1 MSKDVKPRV
10 RIGRHGLS
18 GKKKAALWIV
28 ALMLFGGAGYAAY
41 HYGVRTV
48 VEVPTQRVRR
58 GPFIQAVRTRG
69 EVRSTRSIVLQA
81 PQVPSL
87 RIVTLVSSGKSVS
100 KGDVIVEFDAAT
112 QEQTLLER
120 QTTVQTVASQE
131 VQTKA
136 SHKMTDEGDALT
148 QMSSEYNLERA
159 KLDASKAE
167 ILSAIEGEKNRITV
181 GVSEGSLGLVKARIN
196 THKVSQQADLQRIKT
211 QKEKAQ
217 RDLDKTQ
224 SYLGQMTL
232 RAPVDGVVNI
242 LPNFR
247 SGGNFGQSDPPFRE
261 GDSVW
266 TGAPIAEIPDLSSM
280 RVELKLDEVDR
291 GRVRLGQPVKVR
303 IDAIPTKEFDAE
315 ITWISPIAALLFR
328 GGGPGGASSDKQFP
342 AWATLKSVDPR
353 MRPGMSASVDIVIES
368 LPDVLM
374 IPIRA
379 SFTQA
384 GKPSAFVQGG
394 EQFRSRPIEVGLR
407 NEDDIVVTKGLR
419 EGEMV
424 ALVDP
429 TEAAKKAKK
438 KL

>member
-1 MSKDVKPRV
+1 MSKDVKPKI
-10 RIGRHGLS
+10 RIGRQGMS
-18 GKKKAALWIV
+18 GKKKAVLWIF
-28 ALMLFGGAGYAAY
+28 ALGLFGSAGYAAY
-41 HYGVRTV
+41 YYGVRTV
-48 VEVPTQRVRR
+48 VEVPTQRVRK
-58 GPFIQAVRTRG
+58 GPFVLAVKTRG

-81 PQVPSL
+81 PQVPNL
-87 RIVTLVSSGKSVS
+87 RIVTLAPAGKAVR
-100 KGDVIVEFDAAT
+100 KGDVLVEFDAAT

-120 QTTVQTVASQE
+120 QTSVQTVASQE
-131 VQTKA
+131 VQTRA
-136 SHKMTDEGDALT
+136 SHKMADEGDALT
-148 QMSSEYNLERA
+148 LLSSQFSLERA

-181 GVSEGSLGLVKARIN
+181 NVAEGALDLVAARIN
-196 THKVSQQADLQRIKT
+196 VRKVSQQTDLQRLRV
-211 QKEKAQ
+211 QKERAQ
-217 RDLDKTQ
+217 RDLEKTQ
-224 SYLGQMTL
+224 SYLDQMVL

-242 LPNFR
+242 LSNFR

-291 GRVRLGQPVKVR
+291 GKVRLGQLVKVR
-303 IDAIPTKEFDAE
+303 VDAIPDREFDAE
-315 ITWISPIAALLFR
+315 ITWISPIAALVFR
-328 GGGPGGASSDKQFP
+328 GGGPPGASSDKQFP
-342 AWATLKSVDPR
+342 AWATLKNVDGR

-379 SFTQA
+379 SFTQM
-384 GKPSAFVQGG
+384 GKPSAFVQEG
-394 EQFRSRPIEVGLR
+394 EQFTPRQIEVGLR
-407 NEDDIVVTKGLR
+407 NEEDIVVTGGVR

-429 TEAAKKAKK
+429 SAAVKK
-438 KL
+438 KRL